1 MSQPSSPVS
10 EQLDRLNIAYEW
22 VEIPLD
28 PDRKPIR
35 ALEELMEG
43 RSMSPAQIVRS
54 LLFRTGSGN
63 FALLAAPATARAD
76 WGKLRKALGEK
87 RLAMAE
93 VGEVLEATG
102 YPIGAVPPLA
112 LPEPVRQ
119 LVDADIFDHDRLVIG
134 SGVLGYAIEL
144 SSADLR
150 RALESTESG
159 QFTKSA

>member
-10 EQLDRLNIAYEW
+10 ELLDRLNIAYKW

-35 ALEELMEG
+35 TLEELMEARG
-43 RSMSPAQIVRS
+43 MSSAQIVRS
-54 LLFRTGSGN
+54 LLFRAGSGK
-63 FALLAAPATARAD
+63 FVLLAAPATARAD
-76 WGKLRKALGEK
+76 WGKLRKALEER

-93 VGEVLEATG
+93 AGEVLEVTG

-112 LPEPVRQ
+112 LPESVRQ
-119 LVDADIFDHDRLVIG
+119 LVDEGIFEHDRVVIG

-144 SSADLR
+144 SSDDLR
-150 RALESTESG
+150 RVPENVETG
-159 QFTKSA
+159 QFTKAA

>member
-10 EQLDRLNIAYEW
+10 ELLDRLNIAYQW

-35 ALEELMEG
+35 TLEELIEG
-43 RSMSPAQIVRS
+43 KGMRLAQIVRS

-63 FALLAAPATARAD
+63 FVLLAVPATVRAD
-76 WGKLRKALGEK
+76 WGKLRKALGER

-93 VGEVLEATG
+93 AEEVLEATG

-112 LPEPVRQ
+112 LPETVRQ
-119 LVDADIFDHDRLVIG
+119 LVDEGIFEHDRVVVG

-144 SSADLR
+144 SGDDLR
-150 RALESTESG
+150 RALENVETG
-159 QFTKSA
+159 LFTKSA